1 VNLTG
6 ELDRFLAKRINA
18 GRYENASEVVRAG
31 LRSLE
36 REERKYEARLA
47 AIRVGID
54 DGNASGTARGDVFRR
69 LRKRLK
75 LAAASR

>member
-1 VNLTG
+1 
-6 ELDRFLAKRINA
+6 
-18 GRYENASEVVRAG
+18 
-31 LRSLE
+31 
-36 REERKYEARLA
+36 
-47 AIRVGID
+47 VGID